1 MYNLVSINRDDH
13 KENGF
18 PAFVRNTSHIRS
30 DMGSSDCVLAG
41 FCQLQGNLV
50 RLQGQPGL
58 LQIENNND
66 GCFDWSCLFLITL
79 FGCYFS
85 LAKNPPCFWKY
96 PLGFRINYNN
106 FCLEWLRLFSF
117 HCCFIRGL
125 GI

>member
-85 LAKNPPCFWKY
+85 LSQKILHVFGST
-96 PLGFRINYNN
+96 LLV
-106 FCLEWLRLFSF
+106 LELILIISVWN
-117 HCCFIRGL
+117 G
-125 GI
+125 